1 MLLGTLLDE
10 NEIVMFDEI

>member
-1 MLLGTLLDE
+1 MLLGTLVDE